1 MAVIRALTLLVALG
15 IPVASADAQSMMV
28 GGAIQDNLQRF
39 DGDASLNR
47 LDGNSPGWM
56 ILGGA
61 RFGHWVV
68 RGEASRDSTIRNTQS
83 ITLTVR
89 ESPATIH
96 SELSHDMREI
106 AALSG
111 YAIDAGRRCEVTGL
125 GGVSFV
131 TVHRAFTSDAAEQ
144 VLIPPS
150 TIPTTT
156 VTTTLT
162 DRFTVWTAEADVSI
176 RLTPNIHAIGGVRFQ
191 PISLSD
197 DLSGQSFRTL
207 AGLAWQFK

>member
-1 MAVIRALTLLVALG
+1 MAVIRGLALLVALG
-15 IPVASADAQSMMV
+15 IPVASAHAQSVTV
-28 GGAIQDNLQRF
+28 GAAVHDNLQRF

-47 LDGNSPGWM
+47 LDGDSLGWT

-61 RFGHWVV
+61 RFGHWVA
-68 RGEASRDSTIRNTQS
+68 RGEASHDSTIRNTQS

-89 ESPATIH
+89 GNPATIH

-106 AALSG
+106 AALGG
-111 YAIDAGRRCEVTGL
+111 YALDFGRRFAVAGF
-125 GGVSFV
+125 GGVSVV

-150 TIPTTT
+150 TIPTTP
-156 VTTTLT
+156 VTTTIV
-162 DRFTVWTAEADVSI
+162 DRFTAWTAEADVSI
-176 RLTPNIHAIGGVRFQ
+176 RVTRHIQAIGGVRLQ

-197 DLSGQSFRTL
+197 DLSGRSFRTL
-207 AGLAWQFK
+207 AGLMWQFK